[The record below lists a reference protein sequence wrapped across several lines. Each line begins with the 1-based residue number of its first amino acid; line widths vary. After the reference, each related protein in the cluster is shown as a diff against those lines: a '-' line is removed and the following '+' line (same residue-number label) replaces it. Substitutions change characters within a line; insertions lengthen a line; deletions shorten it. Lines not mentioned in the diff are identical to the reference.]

1 MQTCEHCPKPS
12 RCMAREKCFEGR
24 MPFAG
29 EEVVLA
35 EPEPVRVLTTKGYG
49 MTSEPK
55 QTKKRKVK

>member
-1 MQTCEHCPKPS
+1 
-12 RCMAREKCFEGR
+12 MAREKCFEGR

-35 EPEPVRVLTTKGYG
+35 EPKPVRVLTTKGYG